1 MPEWTASARTPRLPL
16 ANPTA
21 ALTTTSTTAATS
33 ETSAVRRAVDI
44 RGVYSPRKVLF
55 SASRSAIVP
64 LVMGASTTGNGPSS
78 DRSQV
83 RCLVVDDHAAVR
95 EGVKMILTR
104 DREISVIGES
114 GSGDGAVEMADKR
127 RPDVIVMDVRM
138 DGMDGFEATRKILAA
153 HPEIAVILYTAH
165 GERGLLAE
173 GLDCGARGYVLKDA
187 PPDDIV
193 RAVKR
198 VAEGGAYVDPTLASE
213 LVAPKATERLP
224 ALSGREREILG
235 LLANGYS
242 NPEIAQRLFISPET
256 VRTHVRNAMTK
267 LEADTRTQAVALAL
281 RYEFI
286 D

>member
-1 MPEWTASARTPRLPL
+1 M
-16 ANPTA
+16 
-21 ALTTTSTTAATS
+21 
-33 ETSAVRRAVDI
+33 
-44 RGVYSPRKVLF
+44 
-55 SASRSAIVP
+55 
-64 LVMGASTTGNGPSS
+64 
-78 DRSQV
+78 
-83 RCLVVDDHAAVR
+83 VVDDHAAVR

-114 GSGDGAVEMADKR
+114 GTGEAAIEMAARR

-138 DGMDGFEATRKILAA
+138 EGMDGFAATRRILEAD
-153 HPEIAVILYTAH
+153 PNVAVILYTAH

-198 VAEGGAYVDPTLASE
+198 VADGGAYVDPTLASE
-213 LVAPKATERLP
+213 LVSPRATERLP

-235 LLANGYS
+235 MLANGMS
-242 NPEIAQRLFISPET
+242 NPDIAAQLFISPET
-256 VRTHVRNAMTK
+256 VRTHVRNAMQK

-281 RYEFI
+281 RYALI